1 MVQLSG
7 LRYDQLIYI
16 DESAANE
23 RSLDRKYGRSPKG
36 HPARLIS
43 SAKRSKKWSILPAYT
58 YDGFIDWEIIR
69 GSYNSN
75 MFINFIKE
83 KVIPHTTPFPGPMSV
98 LIMDNAKIHHH
109 LVCLQRYL
117 LLMLHRT
124 FKQYV
129 KMLELSSFICHHI
142 RQTLTRLKKRLHS

>member
-1 MVQLSG
+1 MSD

-23 RSLDRKYGRSPKG
+23 RSLDRKYGWSSKG
-36 HPARLIS
+36 QPARLIS
-43 SAKRSKKWSILPAYT
+43 PAKRKWSILPAYT
-58 YDGFIDWEIIR
+58 CDGFIDWEIIR

-83 KVIPHTTPFPGPMSV
+83 KVIPHTTPHPGPRSV

-109 LVCLQRYL
+109 PVCLQDSCCL
-117 LLMLHRT
+117 LC
-124 FKQYV
+124 
-129 KMLELSSFICHHI
+129 FIGRSNSVC
-142 RQTLTRLKKRLHS
+142 KRWS

>member
-23 RSLDRKYGRSPKG
+23 RSLDRKYGWSPKG
-36 HPARLIS
+36 QPAGLIS
-43 SAKRSKKWSILPAYT
+43 PAKRSKRWSILPVYT

-69 GSYNSN
+69 GSYNSI

-83 KVIPHTTPFPGPMSV
+83 KVIPHTTLHPGPRSV

-109 LVCLQRYL
+109 PICLQDSCCL
-117 LLMLHRT
+117 LC
-124 FKQYV
+124 
-129 KMLELSSFICHHI
+129 FIGRSNSVC
-142 RQTLTRLKKRLHS
+142 KRWS